1 MATRIR
7 QWIDSNSVVSCYQ
20 CGVVFS
26 MFVRKHHCRFCGRV
40 FCGSCTSQKMAIPSL
55 LRQELPLSP
64 SPDNYLT
71 MYLKSH
77 DENRPR
83 RLCEEC
89 QQRIHITKS
98 VEQLLRIVLCN
109 QYLTWEDYAR
119 MAMVNNQW
127 HTGVQELRRLLYG
140 ARDTLPSIN
149 LTPLERQL
157 VALHASY
164 LYSHPKWKVTVL
176 RVLRR
181 PPMRIFPTPCTWFQ
195 CNCATSLLLAD
206 AIESV
211 MNWFHLEDM
220 MKFAVT
226 CFSSGIPKS
235 FLTILTFAATKSHA
249 FFEHVVVPRLQSRE
263 FVHAFAFRSR
273 AVQNLHLFQ
282 QLVQASPF
290 QKELEASMELANV
303 LLKLAATHVMEQ
315 RQTIVNA
322 WQRGRAVEI
331 PVYLVGNTDWLVLDI
346 KWSKIVKKQ
355 SSTMPTLVP
364 IMAQHART
372 KEVVVLSVLIKEES
386 VLKDMV
392 VMDVLHYISILYNK
406 EVVQY
411 HVMNLTPTKGMLII
425 VPDSRTLQSITTEKK
440 LTIQNYLIEKNP
452 QQTVD
457 LLRTRFLESCV
468 VASVLSHLCG
478 LGDRHMENILLH
490 RSGRLFHIDFGYI
503 MGDEPAGKQHLSA
516 VTMKLTP
523 EILDAMGGEHSTYF
537 SQFKSEVSS
546 LYNLCRQHT
555 KAFYYMMVPL
565 LLAKVVSKEVLV
577 AHVLEKFV
585 PGETTREARVR
596 IEECI
601 SRNTKERQLD
611 YWFDVAHTIKSK
623 WFQ

>member
-7 QWIDSNSVVSCYQ
+7 QWIDSSSVVSCYR

-40 FCGSCTSQKMAIPSL
+40 FCGSCTSQKMPIPTL

-71 MYLKSH
+71 MYMKSH

-89 QQRIHITKS
+89 QHRIHITKS
-98 VEQLLRIVLCN
+98 VEQLLRVILCN
-109 QYLTWEDYAR
+109 RYLTWEDYAR
-119 MAMVNNQW
+119 MDMVNNQW
-127 HTGVQELRRLLYG
+127 HTCVQELRRLLYG
-140 ARDTLPSIN
+140 ARDTLPSIK
-149 LTPLERQL
+149 LTPLEQQL
-157 VALHASY
+157 VGLHASY
-164 LYSHPKWKVTVL
+164 LYGHPRWKVTVL

-181 PPMRIFPTPCTWFQ
+181 PPMTIISTPCSWFQ
-195 CNCATSLLLAD
+195 CYCATSLLLSD
-206 AIESV
+206 AIETA
-211 MNWFHLEDM
+211 MNWFHLDDM
-220 MKFAVT
+220 MDFAVG
-226 CFSSGIPKS
+226 CFQHGIPKA
-235 FLTILTFAATKSHA
+235 FLTILTFAATKSKT
-249 FFEHVVVPRLQSRE
+249 FFQRVVVPRLQSRE

-290 QKELEASMELANV
+290 QEELEASMELANV
-303 LLKLAATHVMEQ
+303 LLKLAATNVMEQ
-315 RQTIVNA
+315 RQTIVNK
-322 WQRGRAVEI
+322 WQHQRKVEV
-331 PVYLVGNTDWLVLDI
+331 PVYLLGNTNWAVLDI

-364 IMAQHART
+364 IMAQHT
-372 KEVVVLSVLIKEES
+372 KTKQVVVLSVLIKDES

-392 VMDVLHYISILYNK
+392 VMDVLNYISMLYNK
-406 EVVQY
+406 EVVEY
-411 HVMNLTPTKGMLII
+411 HVMNLTPTKGMLVI

-452 QQTVD
+452 QVTVD
-457 LLRTRFLESCV
+457 VLRTRFLESCV

-490 RSGRLFHIDFGYI
+490 QSGRLFHIDFGYI
-503 MGDEPAGKQHLSA
+503 LGEEPTGKQHLSA

-523 EILDAMGGEHSTYF
+523 EILDAMGGEHSIYF
-537 SQFKSEVSS
+537 SQFKTEVSS

-555 KAFYYMMVPL
+555 KAFYYMLVPL
-565 LLAKVVSKEVLV
+565 MLTKVVTKEVLV
-577 AHVLEKFV
+577 SHVLEKFV
-585 PGETTREARVR
+585 PGETKREARIR

-611 YWFDVAHTIKSK
+611 YWFDVAHTVKSK